1 MKIKDMK
8 FIDLFAGIGGFRQA
22 LEFYGAECVFS
33 SEKDRYAIETYEA
46 NYGEKIIDSADSLS
60 STAISRI
67 RQPIESLFNQID
79 EKVK

>member
-33 SEKDRYAIETYEA
+33 SEKD
-46 NYGEKIIDSADSLS
+46 
-60 STAISRI
+60 
-67 RQPIESLFNQID
+67 
-79 EKVK
+79 